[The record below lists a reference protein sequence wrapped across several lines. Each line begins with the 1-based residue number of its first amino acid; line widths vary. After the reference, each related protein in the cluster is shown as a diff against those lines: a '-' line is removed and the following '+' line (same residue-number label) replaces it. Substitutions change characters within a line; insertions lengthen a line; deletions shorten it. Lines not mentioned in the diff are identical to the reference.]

1 MSGNVER
8 QVRIRPL
15 READIEAIIG
25 IDSLIAGEE
34 KAGFWRGLL
43 KLYEPGAPTEGGET
57 PERITFLCL
66 VAEAGPEVVG
76 FVLGDVQAWQFGM
89 PRCARIVAIGVH
101 PGHRRA
107 GVASLLARELLET
120 FRKMNLPL
128 VQCLVRPGDPLG
140 DFFASLGFAP
150 STWLTLEKPVR

>member
-1 MSGNVER
+1 VS

-25 IDSLIAGEE
+25 IDALISGEE

-43 KLYEPGAPTEGGET
+43 KLYEPVASAEDAGA

-66 VAEAGPEVVG
+66 VAEEGSRVVG

-101 PGHRRA
+101 PEHRRA
-107 GVASLLARELLET
+107 GI
-120 FRKMNLPL
+120 
-128 VQCLVRPGDPLG
+128 
-140 DFFASLGFAP
+140 
-150 STWLTLEKPVR
+150 